1 MIDKNLH
8 TFIDGAV
15 NFFNH
20 TGTDVA
26 AKVGSPYLIDS
37 VSQINSDYTGCIT
50 VSGAYQGF
58 CHFSA
63 PKILLKHLIMSLGET
78 DTSEEMLIDTVG
90 EVANTLS
97 GNAREYL
104 GKDFIISVPE
114 VVKGQ
119 AKKDQP
125 HDEQRIYA
133 IPINWHSYKATL
145 AVCLYQ

>member
-8 TFIDGAV
+8 TFIDGAI

-20 TGTDVA
+20 TGSDVA

-37 VSQINSDYTGCIT
+37 TSKINSDYTGCIT
-50 VSGAYQGF
+50 VSGEYQGF
-58 CHFSA
+58 CNFSA

-97 GNAREYL
+97 GNARESL
-104 GKDFIISVPE
+104 GKNFIISVPK
-114 VVKGQ
+114 VVKGYPDG
-119 AKKDQP
+119 ATSTN
-125 HDEQRIYA
+125 QRVYV

-145 AVCLYQ
+145 SVCLYQ

>member
-20 TGTDVA
+20 TGSDIA
-26 AKVGSPYLIDS
+26 AKVGSPYLVDS
-37 VSQINSDYTGCIT
+37 ADQINSDYTGCIT

-78 DTSEEMLIDTVG
+78 DTSEKMLIDTVG

-97 GNAREYL
+97 GNAREFL

-114 VVKGQ
+114 VIKGHLGNTSFN
-119 AKKDQP
+119 DN
-125 HDEQRIYA
+125 QRIYV
-133 IPINWHSYKATL
+133 IPINWNSYKATL
-145 AVCLYQ
+145 SVCLYQ

>member
-50 VSGAYQGF
+50 VSGAYPV
-58 CHFSA
+58 SYT
-63 PKILLKHLIMSLGET
+63 HL
-78 DTSEEMLIDTVG
+78 
-90 EVANTLS
+90 TLPTTP
-97 GNAREYL
+97 Y
-104 GKDFIISVPE
+104 V
-114 VVKGQ
+114 
-119 AKKDQP
+119 
-125 HDEQRIYA
+125 
-133 IPINWHSYKATL
+133 
-145 AVCLYQ
+145 